1 MLNNQEINSIL
12 SSFSKQLKEIYQ
24 DKLINIILFGSHAKG
39 NAKEDSDI
47 DVLILLKDR
56 EINIGNEIERTS
68 KVTFNLSLKYDRIIS
83 RLFMSE
89 DYFKT
94 YDSALIR
101 NIRQE
106 GIIIL

>member
-1 MLNNQEINSIL
+1 MRINQEIKSIL
-12 SSFSKQLKEIYQ
+12 STFSKQLKEIYK

-39 NAKEDSDI
+39 TAKEDSDI
-47 DVLILLKDR
+47 DVLILLKDQ

-68 KVTFNLSLKYDRIIS
+68 KITFNLSLKHDKIIS

-89 DYFKT
+89 DYFNT

-101 NIRQE
+101 NIHQE

>member
-1 MLNNQEINSIL
+1 MINKEITSIL
-12 SSFSKQLKEIYQ
+12 LTLKKQLKEIYR
-24 DKLINIILFGSHAKG
+24 DKLINIILFGSYAKG
-39 NAKEDSDI
+39 TAKEDSDI
-47 DVLILLKDR
+47 DVLILLKEMD
-56 EINIGNEIERTS
+56 INIGNEIERTS
-68 KVTFNLSLKYDRIIS
+68 KVTFNLSLKHDKIIS

-89 DYFKT
+89 NYFNT

>member
-1 MLNNQEINSIL
+1 MNQEIKSIL
-12 SSFSKQLKEIYQ
+12 LTLKKQLKEIYR
-24 DKLINIILFGSHAKG
+24 DKLSNLILFGSYAKG
-39 NAKEDSDI
+39 TAKENSDI
-47 DVLILLKDR
+47 DVLILLKER

-68 KVTFNLSLKYDRIIS
+68 KVTFNLSLKHDKIIS

-89 DYFKT
+89 NYFNT

-101 NIRQE
+101 NIQQE

>member
-1 MLNNQEINSIL
+1 MLNKQEIKSIL
-12 SSFSKQLKEIYQ
+12 LIFSKQLKEIYK

-39 NAKEDSDI
+39 TAKEDSDI
-47 DVLILLKDR
+47 DILIILKDR
-56 EINIGNEIERTS
+56 EINIGNEIEKTS
-68 KVTFNLSLKYDRIIS
+68 KVTFDLSLKYDKIIS

-89 DYFKT
+89 DYFNT